1 MTTILVALTAL
12 ALLVAGYTLGRYRPY
27 RRLGDWADWQLR
39 FHLHRWASKPRQ
51 AALLTLL
58 LLTDPFGTVH
68 AWRHRKDPPPPRSPA
83 IQIDPDWAAKRRAQ
97 LADEET

>member
-1 MTTILVALTAL
+1 MTTALIAFAAL
-12 ALLVAGYTLGRYRPY
+12 AVGYILGRVQPY
-27 RRLGDWADWQLR
+27 DRLANWADWQLR
-39 FHLHRWASKPRQ
+39 FHLDRWTSKPRQ

-58 LLTDPFGTVH
+58 LITDPFATVH

-83 IQIDPDWAAKRRAQ
+83 VQINSDWVAKRRAQ